1 MGNIKLDEK
10 SYENILV
17 YDISCKTL
25 IAAKPLSIR
34 FNKEDGFIRVYDET
48 RYVVLFGP
56 EKYDAIYSRIRYLV
70 SLKSSITNFTSHK
83 YVRIKIDSYNVL
95 PLEEILT
102 DHNVITVIKSVFNK
116 DQDHYYHNIFLEK
129 CSYK

>member
-34 FNKEDGFIRVYDET
+34 FNKEDGFIRVYNET

-70 SLKSSITNFTSHK
+70 SLKSGITNFTSHK
-83 YVRIKIDSYNVL
+83 YLRIKIDSYNVL

>member
-1 MGNIKLDEK
+1 M
-10 SYENILV
+10 
-17 YDISCKTL
+17 

-70 SLKSSITNFTSHK
+70 SLKSGITNFTSHK
-83 YVRIKIDSYNVL
+83 YLRIKIDSYNVL

>member
-70 SLKSSITNFTSHK
+70 SLKSGITNFTSHK

>member
-1 MGNIKLDEK
+1 MGHIKLDEK

-70 SLKSSITNFTSHK
+70 SLKSGITNFTSHK